1 MNKKLKA
8 NKSIPRVKKVISP
21 AKQREN
27 ITAGKSLV
35 SATLRKKKNKPAL
48 TKVLK
53 KITKTNKSAK
63 GNSKLIKAKKKLVS
77 ATLSK
82 KKNKPALTK
91 GLKKITKT
99 NKPVKGK
106 SKLIKVK
113 KKLVSKNNSIENEI
127 IAGYKNE
134 SDFLEK
140 SVNTDSSTKVN
151 PQSESK
157 KNIQKSIS
165 FSDEQEL
172 PSHYGTTY
180 LKLLVRDPFWIYAY
194 WEISETAWKNLN
206 EKFSSNEISGAQT
219 ILRLYEV
226 SLVDFNGKN
235 ANHYFDIGVGAYINN
250 WHINLWTDNV
260 SYVGE
265 IGIRVQ
271 SGEFFA
277 LSRSNCVNTPRI
289 GYSSRTEQMW
299 MKFIDEKEHSRYIMA
314 RIKTDKKNN
323 ELGHKS
329 SNKKYTKTIYLTEE
343 DIRNYYKEWHPSLK
357 DVLLKKDLAKNYK
370 PYLLFLKGASDEER
384 EKILSKLSKGYYSKN
399 RIKGSSEERAFIGDS
414 ESTTV
419 VFPGASESFSVNFIG
434 ASEAFIQD

>member
-8 NKSIPRVKKVISP
+8 NKSIPRVKKVSRP

-35 SATLRKKKNKPAL
+35 SATLPKKKNKPVL

-63 GNSKLIKAKKKLVS
+63 GD
-77 ATLSK
+77 
-82 KKNKPALTK
+82 
-91 GLKKITKT
+91 
-99 NKPVKGK
+99 

-113 KKLVSKNNSIENEI
+113 KKLVSKNNSIEDKI
-127 IAGYKNE
+127 IDGYKNE

-140 SVNTDSSTKVN
+140 SVNTDSFTKVN
-151 PQSESK
+151 LPSESK

-194 WEISETAWKNLN
+194 WEISETAWKSLN

-235 ANHYFDIGVGAYINN
+235 ANHYFDIGVGAYTNN
-250 WHINLWTDNV
+250 WHINLWEDNV

-265 IGIRVQ
+265 IGIRIQ

-277 LSRSNCVNTPRI
+277 LSRSNCVNTPRV
-289 GYSSRTEQMW
+289 GYSPRTEQMW
-299 MKFIDEKEHSRYIMA
+299 MKFVDEKEHSRYIIA
-314 RIKTDKKNN
+314 RIKVDKKNN
-323 ELGHKS
+323 ELEYKS
-329 SNKKYTKTIYLTEE
+329 SNRAYTKPIYLTEE
-343 DIRNYYKEWHPSLK
+343 DIKNYYKEWHPSLK
-357 DVLLKKDLAKNYK
+357 DVLLEKDWAKNYK

-384 EKILSKLSKGYYSKN
+384 KEILLKLSKGYYSKN
-399 RIKGSSEERAFIGDS
+399 RIKGSPDEGVFIGDS

-419 VFPGASESFSVNFIG
+419 VFSGASESLSEHFIG
-434 ASEAFIQD
+434 ASEAFIQE